1 MKENE
6 KYEKKI
12 ATEFQKMMMETTN
25 QNTKK
30 EPENTREIL
39 KDISRID
46 VTRKKRKIKHTRIR
60 YDIKKYIFEQFAD
73 KRTSGKDKRS
83 LRNVVVKA
91 DKKFK

>member
-12 ATEFQKMMMETTN
+12 VTEFQKMMMETTN

-39 KDISRID
+39 KDISKID

-60 YDIKKYIFEQFAD
+60 YDIKKHIYKQFAD
-73 KRTSGKDKRS
+73 KRTSETDKRS